1 MVAVYPSK
9 GMEEVEVKERWTNP
23 LLPSIAGG
31 QQNTARQNLCVFVFK
46 TTFISVIECNAARG
60 PGPGLG
66 DPPEH
71 VLFYV
76 FLKFPEIVLNYV
88 SDL

>member
-1 MVAVYPSK
+1 MWVVAVYPSK

-31 QQNTARQNLCVFVFK
+31 QQNTERQNLWVF
-46 TTFISVIECNAARG
+46 TFISVIECNAARG

-71 VLFYV
+71 VLF
-76 FLKFPEIVLNYV
+76 
-88 SDL
+88 